1 MHESSVKVNTV
12 SIVKYHYVR
21 PISGSEH
28 PGLKGLELSNFI
40 RQLDYLQS
48 KYEFITAED
57 LVLAVKGEKQLS
69 PDSCWL
75 TFDDGFSDHYT
86 FVLSELRRRNIQGS
100 FFPPARAILERHLLN
115 VHAIHFILASQND
128 ERKLLQ
134 DVRAG
139 CLSRG
144 ISNEDLEQLRRE
156 HTRKAGQVMKRFD
169 NNEVREIKA
178 LLQFLLPEQIRD
190 EIISLLLNQ
199 YVSVTRSQLAD
210 QIYMSEAE
218 VVELVDAGMYVGSH
232 GSGHVHLS
240 RLNKWSQSQEINSS
254 LSFLKSVGAKT
265 EDWIMCYPFG
275 DYNQDTLDILQESK
289 CVVGLTTHVGAADL
303 KQHRPLELPR
313 FDTNDFPSK

>member
-1 MHESSVKVNTV
+1 MNVV

-21 PISGSEH
+21 PISNSGH
-28 PGLKGLELSNFI
+28 PGLKGLELSGFI

-48 KYEFITAED
+48 KFEFITAED
-57 LVLAVKGEKQLS
+57 LVLAVKGKKQLS

-100 FFPPARAILERHLLN
+100 FFPPARAILERQLLN

-139 CLSRG
+139 CLSLG
-144 ISNEDLEQLRRE
+144 ISNEDLEQLCRE
-156 HTRKAGQVMKRFD
+156 HTLKEGQVMKRFD

-190 EIISLLLNQ
+190 EIINLLLKQ
-199 YVSVTRSQLAD
+199 YVNVTRTQLAD
-210 QIYMSEAE
+210 QLYMSEAE
-218 VVELVDAGMYVGSH
+218 VVELIDAGMYVGSH
-232 GSGHVHLS
+232 GYGHVHLS
-240 RLNKWSQSQEINSS
+240 RLNKLSQTQEIESS
-254 LSFLKSVGAKT
+254 LSFLKSVGAQT

-275 DYNQDTLDILQESK
+275 DYNQDTLNILKDSN
-289 CVVGLTTHVGAADL
+289 CVIGLSTRVGAADL
-303 KQHRPLELPR
+303 KLHRPLELPR
-313 FDTNDFPSK
+313 FDTNDFPR